1 MRVVFSGSK
10 ARGVIFVCLK
20 APMHYCIEA
29 YILSFLTYTL
39 WLAANQDWT
48 GDLIFR
54 MEQATLYIISWLAL
68 LLIKFNNRIITVS
81 TYFASQFFRKLKKE
95 LLSSKNLH
103 MFPLHQIHWYMS
115 IDLCCRYIRM
125 PQEFLNNSDI
135 NVGF

>member
-54 MEQATLYIISWLAL
+54 MEQATLYI
-68 LLIKFNNRIITVS
+68 
-81 TYFASQFFRKLKKE
+81 
-95 LLSSKNLH
+95 
-103 MFPLHQIHWYMS
+103 
-115 IDLCCRYIRM
+115 
-125 PQEFLNNSDI
+125 
-135 NVGF
+135 